1 MSDMTQQQLDVID
14 LYGLIVCDTIEDE
27 IDGVIAVCEVDH
39 PTGSHDVYIY
49 DDGSIYVEEGDD
61 LDGFEMVP
69 LSDSFLAG
77 LDND

>member
-1 MSDMTQQQLDVID
+1 MSDMTQQQLEVID

-39 PTGSHDVYIY
+39 PTGSHDVYIHE
-49 DDGSIYVEEGDD
+49 DGSIHVEEGDD

-69 LSDSFLAG
+69 LSDSFLASRFG
-77 LDND
+77 

>member
-14 LYGLIVCDTIEDE
+14 LYGLIVCDTIEDDA
-27 IDGVIAVCEVDH
+27 DGVIAVCEVDH

-69 LSDSFLAG
+69 LEDSFLASRY
-77 LDND
+77 ND

>member
-1 MSDMTQQQLDVID
+1 MSNLSQQQLDVID

-39 PTGSHDVYIY
+39 PTGSHDLYVHE
-49 DDGSIYVEEGDD
+49 DGSIYVEEGDD

-69 LSDSFLAG
+69 LSDSFLASRFG
-77 LDND
+77 

>member
-1 MSDMTQQQLDVID
+1 MSNLSQQQLDVID

-39 PTGSHDVYIY
+39 PTGSVDVYIEL
-49 DDGSIYVEEGDD
+49 DGSIYVEEGDD

-69 LSDSFLAG
+69 LADSFLASRFG
-77 LDND
+77 

>member
-1 MSDMTQQQLDVID
+1 MSSISQQQLDVID
-14 LYGLIVCDTIEDE
+14 LYGLIVCDTIEDDA
-27 IDGVIAVCEVDH
+27 DGVIAVCEVDH
-39 PTGSHDVYIY
+39 PTGSHDVYIH

-69 LSDSFLAG
+69 LEDSFLAG

>member
-1 MSDMTQQQLDVID
+1 MSNLSQQQLDVID

-39 PTGSHDVYIY
+39 PTGSHDVYIH

-61 LDGFEMVP
+61 LDGYEMVP
-69 LSDSFLAG
+69 LSDSFLASRF
-77 LDND
+77 DY

>member
-1 MSDMTQQQLDVID
+1 MSNLSQQQLDVID

-39 PTGSHDVYIY
+39 PTGSHDVYIH

-69 LSDSFLAG
+69 LSDSFLASRFG
-77 LDND
+77 

>member
-1 MSDMTQQQLDVID
+1 MSSISQQQLDVID

-27 IDGVIAVCEVDH
+27 TDGVIVVCEVDH
-39 PTGSHDVYIY
+39 PTGSHDVYIH

-69 LSDSFLAG
+69 LEDSFLAG

>member
-1 MSDMTQQQLDVID
+1 MTQQQLDVID
-14 LYGLIVCDTIEDE
+14 LYGLIVCDTIEDDA
-27 IDGVIAVCEVDH
+27 DGVIAVCEVDH

-69 LSDSFLAG
+69 LSDSFLASRY
-77 LDND
+77 ND